1 MPRLQVI
8 STEPLAGKTTVA
20 IALAEGFAASGVTV
34 QLVRAGS
41 GTAAD
46 EDATSFAGVFA
57 ASTPG
62 SAVASAPAAA
72 SDVTQVVELDAGAAP
87 ENGPAVLVIR
97 GVPSA
102 EDKAL
107 AASLGDNLIG
117 TIATGVVKDA
127 VEDIARE
134 LTNGGFRPLALIPE
148 DKALAAPSVGEIR
161 DALQAEV
168 LYDGDNAGE
177 TVEDILVAPVY
188 ADPAR
193 PHLRRFASKAVL
205 APFNKTDLHLAII
218 DTNAACLVITGGHAP
233 SPYVLDRAQHDATT
247 ILLAPH
253 QTPETIAALS
263 DVWLTSRFRGERKA
277 AAVREALAG
286 RIDFAGL
293 AKKLQA

>member
-1 MPRLQVI
+1 MPRLLVL
-8 STEPLAGKTTVA
+8 STQPLAGKTTVA
-20 IALAEGFAASGVTV
+20 IALAEGFAASGTQV
-34 QLVRAGS
+34 QLVRVGAGD
-41 GTAAD
+41 AAT
-46 EDATSFAGVFA
+46 EDAASFAGVFA
-57 ASTPG
+57 ASSPG
-62 SAVASAPAAA
+62 STVVTAPAAGA
-72 SDVTQVVELDAGAAP
+72 DVTQVVELDAGATP
-87 ENGPAVLVIR
+87 ENGPAVMVVR
-97 GVPSA
+97 GVPTA

-107 AASLGDNLIG
+107 ASSLGDNLLG
-117 TIATGVVKDA
+117 TIATGVVPDS

-134 LTNGGFRPLALIPE
+134 LTNGGFRPIALIPE
-148 DKALAAPSVGEIR
+148 DKVLAAPSVGEIR
-161 DALQAEV
+161 DALQARV

-218 DTNAACLVITGGHAP
+218 DTNAACLVITGGRDP

-263 DVWLTSRFRGERKA
+263 DVWMTSRFRGERKA
-277 AAVREALAG
+277 AAVRDALAG
-286 RIDFAGL
+286 RVDFAGL